1 MYGCSTARDGWVDA
15 SVGRRN
21 KVQAAEAL
29 AALAEVSVAFAGFSG
44 IVTAFRRHD
53 PGKWSHLDR
62 FRFRFMVEFSLAT
75 LALSLFP
82 FFLSE
87 FGLPESEVWT
97 DSSLLLGGGAFF
109 YLIRSAFLLYP
120 LVVAGEPVSRGLA
133 VVSVAVGIAITVSAF
148 ANAAGFVSHPS
159 GVYLAGVG
167 GCLFVSSAMFAR
179 LLLASSGSTGGDG
192 EAG

>member
-1 MYGCSTARDGWVDA
+1 MGPA
-15 SVGRRN
+15 GREGQQTM
-21 KVQAAEAL
+21 QAAEAL

-44 IVTAFRRHD
+44 IVTAFRRHS
-53 PGKWSHLDR
+53 PGDWDRLDR

-87 FGLPESEVWT
+87 LGLPESEVWSL
-97 DSSLLLGGGAFF
+97 SSLLLGGGALL
-109 YLIRSAFLLYP
+109 YLVRSMVRLYP
-120 LVVAGEPVSRGLA
+120 LVLAGEPVSKPLA
-133 VVSVAVGIAITVSAF
+133 CVSIAVGVGITVSAF
-148 ANAAGFVSHPS
+148 ANAAGLSRHPS

-179 LLLASSGSTGGDG
+179 LLLGSSPDTGASGTT
-192 EAG
+192 E